1 MALIA
6 SNASLILFRC
16 VYWIIQI
23 DFSCTQD
30 GRGSYTTRA
39 GRLQGS
45 VSHRLPGLW
54 RRASHGKRMETIAL
68 NDTYIM
74 YMFFF
79 FLYII
84 LFYIL
89 YILYYIICYNIIYHI
104 FYYIII
110 VYHILYSITRY
121 IILYIIYNI

>member
-74 YMFFF
+74 YMFF
-79 FLYII
+79 LYII

-121 IILYIIYNI
+121 II